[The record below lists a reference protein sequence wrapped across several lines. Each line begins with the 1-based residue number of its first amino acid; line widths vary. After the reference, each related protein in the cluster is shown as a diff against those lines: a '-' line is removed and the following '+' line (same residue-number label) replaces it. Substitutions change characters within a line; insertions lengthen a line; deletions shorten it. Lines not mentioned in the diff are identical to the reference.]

1 MEVWKFGGL
10 GIQTLKQAMNADERQ
25 FLLTAAWMFMRHGQ
39 PARARTVCEALVEE
53 DSRDGVAAVAL
64 AELMLDAGEAT
75 RAVEVLRA
83 ADVPPELAHAAAFLE
98 TRALRNGGRNREAA
112 NRWSRYIESRKGT
125 ERRWV

>member
-1 MEVWKFGGL
+1 M
-10 GIQTLKQAMNADERQ
+10 TADERQ

-39 PARARTVCEALVEE
+39 PARARAVCEALVEE

-64 AELMLDAGEAT
+64 AELMLGAGEAA

-98 TRALRNGGRNREAA
+98 VRALRSGGRSREAA
-112 NRWSRYIESRKGT
+112 NRWSRYLESRKGS
-125 ERRWV
+125 ERRWM

>member
-1 MEVWKFGGL
+1 MK
-10 GIQTLKQAMNADERQ
+10 ADERQ
-25 FLLTAAWMFMRHGQ
+25 FLLTTAWMFMRHGQ

-83 ADVPPELAHAAAFLE
+83 ADVPPELAHAAAFL
-98 TRALRNGGRNREAA
+98 
-112 NRWSRYIESRKGT
+112 
-125 ERRWV
+125 